1 MSTSVADQFTVATAT
16 GGATAPRG
24 FTAAGLH
31 CGIKA
36 KAGALDL
43 GLLAA
48 DTAVPAAGIF
58 TTNLAQAAPIT
69 VSKRHFETN
78 HGLVRA
84 IVVNSAVTVVSTIM
98 LRQVRQMNLNRFI
111 MIPPP
116 PSALPRGRPPVVPQ
130 DVSRWVL

>member
-1 MSTSVADQFTVATAT
+1 MANVSSTV
-16 GGATAPRG
+16 RG
-24 FTAAGLH
+24 VSLSKAESGVTAAEGFRSSALH

-43 GLLAA
+43 GILAA

-78 HGLVRA
+78 QGLVRA
-84 IVVNSAVTVVSTIM
+84 IVVNSGCANACTGTVGMSRGICSILSPARM
-98 LRQVRQMNLNRFI
+98 QKYS
-111 MIPPP
+111 
-116 PSALPRGRPPVVPQ
+116 PSKFG
-130 DVSRWVL
+130 SS